1 MRTLNLPRWMVWAGV
16 VLILVTGLIHFV
28 SAPDSFGE
36 TTYKGV
42 LFIANGL
49 GAIVA
54 AVGIYRGSRR
64 WGWGLG
70 LVVAAGAFVAYAL
83 SRTVGLPDLP
93 AEPDAWFE
101 PLGLASMIA
110 EIGFVLVALLAL
122 SPRTQATAPGERTTT
137 SL

>member
-1 MRTLNLPRWMVWAGV
+1 MRQMVVPRWMVWAGI
-16 VLILVTGLIHFV
+16 VLILATGLIHFV
-28 SAPDSFGE
+28 TAPDSFGE

-42 LFIANGL
+42 LFVANGL

-54 AVGIYRGSRR
+54 AVGIYRGMRT

-70 LVVAAGAFVAYAL
+70 LIVAAGAFIAYAL

-101 PLGLASMIA
+101 PMGLASMIA
-110 EIGFVLVALLAL
+110 EIGFTIVALLAL
-122 SPRTQATAPGERTTT
+122 TQGSQATTRAERV
-137 SL
+137 

>member
-1 MRTLNLPRWMVWAGV
+1 MRMVVPRWMVWAGI
-16 VLILVTGLIHFV
+16 VLILATGLIHFV
-28 SAPDSFGE
+28 TAPDSFGE

-42 LFIANGL
+42 LFVANGL

-54 AVGIYRGSRR
+54 AVGIYRGMRT

-70 LVVAAGAFVAYAL
+70 LLVAAGAFIAYAL

-101 PLGLASMIA
+101 PMGLASMIA
-110 EIGFVLVALLAL
+110 EIGFTIVALLAL
-122 SPRTQATAPGERTTT
+122 TQGSQATARAERV
-137 SL
+137 